1 MNQGLISGVGKI
13 PWRRERLPTSVFC
26 LGNPRDRSAWLRSIA
41 SQRVGHDVAL
51 SHHRGGREYRNKG
64 EAVKKC
70 SAAMGLGPSP
80 SRGNI
85 HNNIFEFFWGT
96 KVPNLGE
103 DGIFRLST
111 RLLEHPPV
119 TSPPT
124 NLKKV
129 THPASLTQNFA
140 HKTHP

>member
-26 LGNPRDRSAWLRSIA
+26 LGNPRDRSAWLQSIA
-41 SQRVGHDVAL
+41 SQRVGHNVAL

-85 HNNIFEFFWGT
+85 HNNIFEFFCR
-96 KVPNLGE
+96 N
-103 DGIFRLST
+103 
-111 RLLEHPPV
+111 
-119 TSPPT
+119 
-124 NLKKV
+124 
-129 THPASLTQNFA
+129 
-140 HKTHP
+140 